1 MCVEFIK
8 VIVESNQTESGK
20 KSLID
25 KAKDYIRKIASAIDV
40 EGETETEVVTETPS
54 QEVQGKFAR
63 LYTEDG
69 SRPSSPK
76 KSNEKESKIDMEF
89 RDYESLG
96 GKGLWSNFEAKMKCE
111 KVPECQWRYKFW
123 VANSSRFPILAAVSN
138 FVAFLP
144 SEPSYTIVRDENG
157 TKYKIHLS
165 ERAEWQ
171 HSSREQDQIDV
182 FYARTRSGE
191 NTKYTLLFS
200 HGNAVDLG
208 QMSSFFIGLGTRLK
222 VNILSYDQ
230 SSGKPNESNL
240 NKACG
245 AAYEKLLEKY
255 NVRPDQVILYGQSIG
270 TVPTTDLATK
280 VDCAAVV
287 LHSPLSSGFRVLFP
301 RQREHGFLTL
311 SKMSRKCNA

>member
-1 MCVEFIK
+1 MNGLGCVEFCRLFLCPPCP
-8 VIVESNQTESGK
+8 S
-20 KSLID
+20 
-25 KAKDYIRKIASAIDV
+25 KIA
-40 EGETETEVVTETPS
+40 
-54 QEVQGKFAR
+54 
-63 LYTEDG
+63 
-69 SRPSSPK
+69 
-76 KSNEKESKIDMEF
+76 
-89 RDYESLG
+89 
-96 GKGLWSNFEAKMKCE
+96 AK
-111 KVPECQWRYKFW
+111 
-123 VANSSRFPILAAVSN
+123 
-138 FVAFLP
+138 VAFLP
-144 SEPSYTIVRDENG
+144 PEPSYTIVRDENG

-171 HSSREQDQIDV
+171 HSAREQDQIDV

-191 NTKYTLLFS
+191 KISCMHVTCSPNAKYTLLFS

-222 VNILSYDQ
+222 VNILSYDYCGYGQ

-240 NKACG
+240 NKACA

-255 NVRPDQVILYGQSIG
+255 SVRPDQVILYGQSIG

-301 RQREHGFLTL
+301 TAKRTWFFDAFKNVEKVQRVRSPTLVIHGTEDEVIPFIHGKQIHDRCPKPLPPL
-311 SKMSRKCNA
+311 WVNNAGHNDIEVFPEYLERLKRLINEELG